1 MKKTALFGLSILV
14 IVVVA
19 MSQIPT
25 FQSRPSPAATFDEA
39 LAKFENLRQQDLLHP
54 LRPEGAS
61 RLFHHGHKT
70 ERVFVLL
77 HGLTNC
83 PEQFVPL
90 AKILHAKGANVVLPR
105 ARLAGFADRLNNDQ
119 GHQTAQDLID
129 QAAVGLDIADGL
141 GDRITL
147 IGLSGSAVA
156 AGWMAQNRDGIDDVM
171 LIAPF
176 FGMYGVQPSVI
187 DATAATLSK
196 LPNFYQWWDSSKKD
210 NLPGPVYAYPRF
222 GTHCMADTIQLSRAV
237 RDNVNG
243 RPNFKRPSIPLR
255 KNLNVRPLFAKRL
268 IFLTTASDR
277 GANNQLTKEIASQLK
292 AREGEKV
299 ITYEFPESLG
309 IPHDM
314 IDPAQPGANT
324 DLSYSKILELVEM

>member
-1 MKKTALFGLSILV
+1 MKKTALFGLPILV
-14 IVVVA
+14 LLVVA
-19 MSQIPT
+19 MSQIPA
-25 FQSRPSPAATFDEA
+25 FQSTPSPAASFEEA
-39 LAKFENLRQQDLLHP
+39 LAKFENLRRDESSRP

-61 RLFHHGHKT
+61 RLFHHGQKT

-129 QAAVGLDIADGL
+129 QAAVGLDIASGL
-141 GDRITL
+141 GDRVTL

-156 AGWMAQNRDGIDDVM
+156 AGWVAQNRDGIHDVM

-176 FGMYGVQPSVI
+176 FGMYGVPPSVI
-187 DATAATLSK
+187 DATAVTLSR
-196 LPNFYQWWDSSKKD
+196 LPNFYQWWDASKKE
-210 NLPGPVYAYPRF
+210 NLPGPLYAYPRF
-222 GTHCMADTIQLSRAV
+222 GTHCMADTIQLSRDV
-237 RDNVNG
+237 RT
-243 RPNFKRPSIPLR
+243 
-255 KNLNVRPLFAKRL
+255 NLNSKPLLAKRL

-277 GANNQLTKEIASQLK
+277 GANNQLTNEIATQLK

>member
-1 MKKTALFGLSILV
+1 MGTEIPRMKKTALFGLPILV

-19 MSQIPT
+19 MSQIPA
-25 FQSRPSPAATFDEA
+25 FQSTPRPAASFDEA
-39 LAKFENLRQQDLLHP
+39 LSKFETLRSDESKMP

-61 RLFHHGHKT
+61 RLLHHGQKT
-70 ERVFVLL
+70 ERVFVLM

-90 AKILHAKGANVVLPR
+90 AKILHSKGANVVLPR
-105 ARLAGFADRLNNDQ
+105 ARLAGFADRLNKDQ

-129 QAAVGLDIADGL
+129 QAATGLDIASGL

-156 AGWMAQNRDGIDDVM
+156 AGWMAQNREGVHDVM

-176 FGMYGVQPSVI
+176 FGMYGVKPSVL
-187 DATAATLSK
+187 DAAAATLSK
-196 LPNFYQWWDSSKKD
+196 LPNFYQWWDASKKE
-210 NLPGPVYAYPRF
+210 NLPGPIYAYPRF
-222 GTHCMADTIQLSRAV
+222 GTHCMADTIQLSRDV
-237 RDNVNG
+237 RAHLDT
-243 RPNFKRPSIPLR
+243 RPIL
-255 KNLNVRPLFAKRL
+255 AKRL
-268 IFLTTASDR
+268 IFLNTASDR
-277 GANNQLTKEIASQLK
+277 GANNQLTKEIASRFE
-292 AREGEKV
+292 ARKEAEV
-299 ITYEFPESLG
+299 LTYEFPESLG

-324 DLSYSKILELVEM
+324 EASYSKILELVEM

>member
-1 MKKTALFGLSILV
+1 MKKFALLAFP
-14 IVVVA
+14 VVLLTIMA
-19 MSQIPT
+19 LSQIPA
-25 FQSRPSPAATFDEA
+25 FQSTPRPAASFDEA
-39 LAKFENLRQQDLLHP
+39 LAKFETLRQAESTLP
-54 LRPEGAS
+54 LRPEGTS
-61 RLFHHGHKT
+61 RLLHHGQKT
-70 ERVFVLL
+70 ARVFVLL

-105 ARLAGFADRLNNDQ
+105 ARLAGYADRLNKDQ

-129 QAAVGLDIADGL
+129 QAATGLDIASGL

-156 AGWMAQNRDGIDDVM
+156 AGWMAQNREGVHDVM

-176 FGMYGVQPSVI
+176 FGMYGVQPSML
-187 DATAATLSK
+187 DAAAATLSR
-196 LPNFYQWWDSSKKD
+196 LPNFYQWWDASKKE
-210 NLPGPVYAYPRF
+210 NLPGPIYAYPRF
-222 GTHCMADTIQLSRAV
+222 GTHCMADTIQLSRDV
-237 RDNVNG
+237 RA
-243 RPNFKRPSIPLR
+243 
-255 KNLNVRPLFAKRL
+255 NLDTRPLLAKRL
-268 IFLTTASDR
+268 IFLTTAADR
-277 GANNQLTKEIASQLK
+277 GANNQLTKEIA
-292 AREGEKV
+292 ARLETRQGGRV

-324 DLSYSKILELVEM
+324 EASYSKILELVEM

>member
-1 MKKTALFGLSILV
+1 MKKTSLFGLPILV
-14 IVVVA
+14 LLVVA
-19 MSQIPT
+19 MLQIPT
-25 FQSRPSPAATFDEA
+25 FQSMPSPAATFDEA
-39 LAKFENLRQQDLLHP
+39 LAKFENLRRDDSLHP

-90 AKILHAKGANVVLPR
+90 AKILHAKGANVVIPR

-129 QAAVGLDIADGL
+129 QAAVGLDIAGGL

-156 AGWMAQNRDGIDDVM
+156 AGWMAQNGGGIGDVM

-176 FGMYGVQPSVI
+176 FGMYGVKPPII
-187 DATAATLSK
+187 DTTAATLSK

-210 NLPGPVYAYPRF
+210 TLAGPLYAYPRF
-222 GTHCMADTIQLSRAV
+222 GTHCMADTIQLSRDV
-237 RDNVNG
+237 RANLDS
-243 RPNFKRPSIPLR
+243 KPL
-255 KNLNVRPLFAKRL
+255 LAKRL

-277 GANNQLTKEIASQLK
+277 GANNQLTNEIASQLK
-292 AREGEKV
+292 VREGEKV

>member
-1 MKKTALFGLSILV
+1 MKKTALFGLPILV

-39 LAKFENLRQQDLLHP
+39 LAKFENLRQEDSLHP

-129 QAAVGLDIADGL
+129 QAAVGLDIASGL

-156 AGWMAQNRDGIDDVM
+156 AGWMAQNREGIDDVM
-171 LIAPF
+171 VIAPF
-176 FGMYGVQPSVI
+176 FSMYGVQPSVI
-187 DATAATLSK
+187 DATAVTLSK

-210 NLPGPVYAYPRF
+210 NLPGPLYAYPRF
-222 GTHCMADTIQLSRAV
+222 GTHCMADTIQLSRDV
-237 RDNVNG
+237 RA
-243 RPNFKRPSIPLR
+243 
-255 KNLNVRPLFAKRL
+255 NLDSRPLFAKRL

-277 GANNQLTKEIASQLK
+277 GANNELTNEIASQLK
-292 AREGEKV
+292 AHEGERV
-299 ITYEFPESLG
+299 ITYEFPKSLG

>member
-1 MKKTALFGLSILV
+1 MKKTALFGLPILV
-14 IVVVA
+14 LLVVA
-19 MSQIPT
+19 MSQIPA
-25 FQSRPSPAATFDEA
+25 FQSTPSPAASFEEA
-39 LAKFENLRQQDLLHP
+39 LAKFENLRRDESSRP

-61 RLFHHGHKT
+61 RLFHHGQKT
-70 ERVFVLL
+70 GRVFVLL

-129 QAAVGLDIADGL
+129 QAAVGLDIASGL
-141 GDRITL
+141 GDRVTL

-156 AGWMAQNRDGIDDVM
+156 AGWVAQNRDGIHDVM

-176 FGMYGVQPSVI
+176 FGMYGVPPSVI
-187 DATAATLSK
+187 DVTAVTLSR
-196 LPNFYQWWDSSKKD
+196 LPNFYQWWDASKKE
-210 NLPGPVYAYPRF
+210 NLPGPLYAYPRF
-222 GTHCMADTIQLSRAV
+222 GTHCMADTIQLSRDV
-237 RDNVNG
+237 RA
-243 RPNFKRPSIPLR
+243 
-255 KNLNVRPLFAKRL
+255 NLNSKPLLAKRL

-277 GANNQLTKEIASQLK
+277 GANNQLTNEIAAQLK

-324 DLSYSKILELVEM
+324 NLSYSKILELVEM

>member
-1 MKKTALFGLSILV
+1 MRKTALFLTPILV
-14 IVVVA
+14 VVVIG
-19 MSQIPT
+19 MLQIPV
-25 FQSRPSPAATFDEA
+25 FQSTPNPAASFDEA
-39 LAKFENLRQQDLLHP
+39 LAKFENLRRDDSLHP

-70 ERVFVLL
+70 GRVFVLL

-105 ARLAGFADRLNNDQ
+105 ARLAGFADRLNTEQ
-119 GHQTAQDLID
+119 GHQTAQDLIN
-129 QAAVGLDIADGL
+129 QAAVGLDIAGGL

-156 AGWMAQNRDGIDDVM
+156 AGWMAQKRGGIDEVM

-210 NLPGPVYAYPRF
+210 QLPGPVYAYPRF
-222 GTHCMADTIQLSRAV
+222 GTHCMADTIQLSRDV
-237 RDNVNG
+237 RA
-243 RPNFKRPSIPLR
+243 
-255 KNLNVRPLFAKRL
+255 NLDTRPLLAQRI

-277 GANNQLTKEIASQLK
+277 GANNELTNSISERLQ
-292 AREGEKV
+292 AREGNRV
-299 ITYEFPESLG
+299 VSYEFAEALG
-309 IPHDM
+309 VPHDM
-314 IDPAQPGANT
+314 IDPAQPDAKT
-324 DLSYSKILELVEM
+324 DLSYAKILELVGM

>member
-1 MKKTALFGLSILV
+1 MKKTALFGLPILV
-14 IVVVA
+14 LLVVG
-19 MSQIPT
+19 MLQIPI
-25 FQSRPSPAATFDEA
+25 FQSTPKPAASFDEA
-39 LAKFENLRQQDLLHP
+39 LAKFENLRREDSSHP
-54 LRPEGAS
+54 IRPEGAS
-61 RLFHHGHKT
+61 RLFHHGHRT

-105 ARLAGFADRLNNDQ
+105 ARLAGFADRLNNEQ

-129 QAAVGLDIADGL
+129 QAAVGLDIASGL

-156 AGWMAQNRDGIDDVM
+156 AGWMAQHRDGIDDVM

-176 FGMYGVQPSVI
+176 FGMYGVQPSAI

-237 RDNVNG
+237 RDNLNG
-243 RPNFKRPSIPLR
+243 
-255 KNLNVRPLFAKRL
+255 RPLFAKKL

-277 GANNQLTKEIASQLK
+277 GANNGLTNEIASQLK
-292 AREGEKV
+292 AREGERV

-314 IDPAQPGANT
+314 IDPAQPGAKT
-324 DLSYSKILELVEM
+324 DRSYSKILELVEL

>member
-1 MKKTALFGLSILV
+1 MKKTSLFGLPILV
-14 IVVVA
+14 LLVVA
-19 MSQIPT
+19 MSQIPA
-25 FQSRPSPAATFDEA
+25 FQSTPSPAATFDEA
-39 LAKFENLRQQDLLHP
+39 LAKFENLRQEDSLRP

-90 AKILHAKGANVVLPR
+90 AKILHTKGANVVIPR

-129 QAAVGLDIADGL
+129 QAAVGLDIAGGL

-156 AGWMAQNRDGIDDVM
+156 AGWTAQNRGGIDDVM
-171 LIAPF
+171 LISPF
-176 FGMYGVQPSVI
+176 FGMYGVKPSII

-196 LPNFYQWWDSSKKD
+196 LPNFYQWWDS
-210 NLPGPVYAYPRF
+210 
-222 GTHCMADTIQLSRAV
+222 
-237 RDNVNG
+237 
-243 RPNFKRPSIPLR
+243 
-255 KNLNVRPLFAKRL
+255 
-268 IFLTTASDR
+268 
-277 GANNQLTKEIASQLK
+277 
-292 AREGEKV
+292 
-299 ITYEFPESLG
+299 
-309 IPHDM
+309 
-314 IDPAQPGANT
+314 
-324 DLSYSKILELVEM
+324 

>member
-1 MKKTALFGLSILV
+1 MKKTALFGLVILV
-14 IVVVA
+14 LLVVA
-19 MSQIPT
+19 MSQIPAFKST
-25 FQSRPSPAATFDEA
+25 PSPAATFDEA
-39 LAKFENLRQQDLLHP
+39 LAKFETLRREDSLHP

-61 RLFHHGHKT
+61 RLFHHEHKT

-129 QAAVGLDIADGL
+129 QATVGLDIAGGL

-156 AGWMAQNRDGIDDVM
+156 VGWMAQNREGIDDVM
-171 LIAPF
+171 LISPF
-176 FGMYGVQPSVI
+176 FGMYGVKPSVI

-196 LPNFYQWWDSSKKD
+196 LPNFYQWWDASKKD
-210 NLPGPVYAYPRF
+210 NLPGPLYAYPRF
-222 GTHCMADTIQLSRAV
+222 GTHCMADTIQLSRDV
-237 RDNVNG
+237 RT
-243 RPNFKRPSIPLR
+243 
-255 KNLNVRPLFAKRL
+255 NLGSRPLFAKRL

-277 GANNQLTKEIASQLK
+277 GANNQLTNEIASQLK

-299 ITYEFPESLG
+299 ITYEFPEFLG

-314 IDPAQPGANT
+314 IDPAQPGAKT

>member
-1 MKKTALFGLSILV
+1 MGAKIPLMRKAALVALPILLLTLM
-14 IVVVA
+14 A
-19 MSQIPT
+19 LSQIPA
-25 FQSRPSPAATFDEA
+25 FQSTPRPAATFEEA
-39 LAKFENLRQQDLLHP
+39 LAKFEAVRQEESKRP

-61 RLFHHGHKT
+61 RLLHHGQKT

-83 PEQFVPL
+83 PEQFVPF
-90 AKILHAKGANVVLPR
+90 AKILHAKGANVVIPR
-105 ARLAGFADRLNNDQ
+105 ARLAGFADRLNKDQ

-129 QAAVGLDIADGL
+129 QAAVGLDTAAGL

-156 AGWMAQNRDGIDDVM
+156 AGWMAQNREGIHDVM

-176 FGMYGVQPSVI
+176 FGMYGVSPSVT

-196 LPNFYQWWDSSKKD
+196 LPNFYQWWDSSKKE

-222 GTHCMADTIQLSRAV
+222 GTHCMADTIQLSRSV
-237 RDNVNG
+237 RE
-243 RPNFKRPSIPLR
+243 
-255 KNLNVRPLFAKRL
+255 NLNARPLFAKRL

-277 GANNQLTKEIASQLK
+277 AANNQLANEISDQLK
-292 AREGEKV
+292 AREGPRV
-299 ITYEFPESLG
+299 ITYEVPEALG
-309 IPHDM
+309 VPHDM
-314 IDPAQPGANT
+314 IDPTQPDAKT
-324 DLSYSKILELVEM
+324 DLSYAKILELVEM

>member
-1 MKKTALFGLSILV
+1 MKKTALFGLPILV

-39 LAKFENLRQQDLLHP
+39 LAKFENLRQEDLLHP

-129 QAAVGLDIADGL
+129 QAAVGLDIASGL

-210 NLPGPVYAYPRF
+210 NLPGPLYAYPRF
-222 GTHCMADTIQLSRAV
+222 GTHCMADTIQLSRDV
-237 RDNVNG
+237 RTNLHS
-243 RPNFKRPSIPLR
+243 KPL
-255 KNLNVRPLFAKRL
+255 LAKRL

-277 GANNQLTKEIASQLK
+277 GANNQLTNEIAAQLR

-309 IPHDM
+309 IQHDM

>member
-1 MKKTALFGLSILV
+1 MKKTALFGLPILV

-39 LAKFENLRQQDLLHP
+39 LAKFENLRRDESSRP

-61 RLFHHGHKT
+61 RLFHHGQKT
-70 ERVFVLL
+70 GRVFVLL

-90 AKILHAKGANVVLPR
+90 AKTLHAKDANVVLPR

-129 QAAVGLDIADGL
+129 QAAVGLDIAAGL

-176 FGMYGVQPSVI
+176 FGMYGVNPSVI

-196 LPNFYQWWDSSKKD
+196 LPNFYQWWDASKKE
-210 NLPGPVYAYPRF
+210 NLPGPLYAYPRF
-222 GTHCMADTIQLSRAV
+222 GTHCMADTIQLSRDV
-237 RDNVNG
+237 RT
-243 RPNFKRPSIPLR
+243 
-255 KNLNVRPLFAKRL
+255 NLNSKTLLAKRL
-268 IFLTTASDR
+268 IFLTTATDR
-277 GANNQLTKEIASQLK
+277 GANNQLTNEIAAQLK
-292 AREGEKV
+292 TREGEKV

-324 DLSYSKILELVEM
+324 DLSYSKILELAEM

>member
-1 MKKTALFGLSILV
+1 MKKTALFGLPILV
-14 IVVVA
+14 LLTVA
-19 MSQIPT
+19 MSQIPA
-25 FQSRPSPAATFDEA
+25 FQSTPSPAASFEKA
-39 LAKFENLRQQDLLHP
+39 LAKFENLRREDSLHP

-61 RLFHHGHKT
+61 RLFHHGQKNG
-70 ERVFVLL
+70 RVFVLL

-129 QAAVGLDIADGL
+129 QAAVGLDIASGL

-156 AGWMAQNRDGIDDVM
+156 TGWMAQNREGIDDVM

-176 FGMYGVQPSVI
+176 FGMYGVRPSVI

-196 LPNFYQWWDSSKKD
+196 LPNFYQWWDSAKKE
-210 NLPGPVYAYPRF
+210 NLPGPLYAYPRF
-222 GTHCMADTIQLSRAV
+222 GTHCMADTIQLSRDV
-237 RDNVNG
+237 RTNLHS
-243 RPNFKRPSIPLR
+243 KPL
-255 KNLNVRPLFAKRL
+255 LAKRL

-277 GANNQLTKEIASQLK
+277 GANNPLTNEIAAQLR

>member
-1 MKKTALFGLSILV
+1 MRKAAFFALPILLLTLM
-14 IVVVA
+14 A
-19 MSQIPT
+19 LSQIPA
-25 FQSRPSPAATFDEA
+25 FQSTPHPAGSYEEA
-39 LAKFENLRQQDLLHP
+39 LTKFEALRQEESKRP

-61 RLFHHGHKT
+61 RLLHHGKKT
-70 ERVFVLL
+70 DRVFVLL

-90 AKILHAKGANVVLPR
+90 ANILHAKGANVVIPR
-105 ARLAGFADRLNNDQ
+105 ARLAGFADRLNKEQ

-129 QAAVGLDIADGL
+129 QASVGLDIAAGL

-156 AGWMAQNRDGIDDVM
+156 AGWMAQNREGIHDVM

-176 FGMYGVQPSVI
+176 FGMYGVPASVT

-196 LPNFYQWWDSSKKD
+196 LPNFYQWWDSSKKE
-210 NLPGPVYAYPRF
+210 NLPGPAYAYPRF
-222 GTHCMADTIQLSRAV
+222 GTHCMADTIQLSRSV
-237 RDNVNG
+237 RE
-243 RPNFKRPSIPLR
+243 
-255 KNLNVRPLFAKRL
+255 NLSARPLFSKRL
-268 IFLTTASDR
+268 IFLTTSSDR
-277 GANNQLTKEIASQLK
+277 AANNQLTNEISEQLK
-292 AREGEKV
+292 AREGSRV

-314 IDPAQPGANT
+314 IDPAQPGAKTN
-324 DLSYSKILELVEM
+324 LSYSKILELVEM

>member
-1 MKKTALFGLSILV
+1 
-14 IVVVA
+14 
-19 MSQIPT
+19 
-25 FQSRPSPAATFDEA
+25 
-39 LAKFENLRQQDLLHP
+39 LHP

-129 QAAVGLDIADGL
+129 QAAVGLDIAGGL

-156 AGWMAQNRDGIDDVM
+156 AGWMAQNREGIDDVM
-171 LIAPF
+171 LISPF
-176 FGMYGVQPSVI
+176 FGMYGVKPSVI

-210 NLPGPVYAYPRF
+210 NLPGPLYAYPRF
-222 GTHCMADTIQLSRAV
+222 GTHCMADTIQLSRDV
-237 RDNVNG
+237 RA
-243 RPNFKRPSIPLR
+243 
-255 KNLNVRPLFAKRL
+255 NLDSHPLFAKRL

-277 GANNQLTKEIASQLK
+277 GANNQLTNEIASQLK
-292 AREGEKV
+292 TREGEKV

-314 IDPAQPGANT
+314 IDPAQPDANT

>member
-1 MKKTALFGLSILV
+1 MKKTALFGLPILV
-14 IVVVA
+14 LLVVG
-19 MSQIPT
+19 MLQIPI
-25 FQSRPSPAATFDEA
+25 FQSTPNPAASFDEA
-39 LAKFENLRQQDLLHP
+39 LAKFENLRREDSSHP
-54 LRPEGAS
+54 IRPEGAS
-61 RLFHHGHKT
+61 RLFHHGHRT

-105 ARLAGFADRLNNDQ
+105 ARLAGFADRLNNEQ

-129 QAAVGLDIADGL
+129 QAAVGLDIASGL

-156 AGWMAQNRDGIDDVM
+156 AGWMAQHRDGIDDVM

-176 FGMYGVQPSVI
+176 FGMYGVQPSAI

-237 RDNVNG
+237 RDNLNG
-243 RPNFKRPSIPLR
+243 
-255 KNLNVRPLFAKRL
+255 RPLFAKKL

-277 GANNQLTKEIASQLK
+277 GANNGLTNEIASQLK
-292 AREGEKV
+292 AREGERV

-314 IDPAQPGANT
+314 IDPAQPGAKT
-324 DLSYSKILELVEM
+324 DRSYSKILELVEL